1 MSKDEKKEA
10 LTLRESHRV
19 EEVGGRE
26 DTSPRRSYPAGM
38 FRVSRRRAGAAAVY
52 AASGRGPGPGT
63 DLRKKRVRLKPKHP
77 SLKEE

>member
-19 EEVGGRE
+19 EERS
-26 DTSPRRSYPAGM
+26 TSPRRSYPAGM
-38 FRVSRRRAGAAAVY
+38 LWVSRRRAGAAAVC
-52 AASGRGPGPGT
+52 AAPVRVWGPGPGT
-63 DLRKKRVRLKPKHP
+63 DLKKKRVRSKPKHP